1 MAKKKTS
8 GKFPLFL
15 HSSGQWAKKIR
26 GRTRYFGTIKDEALK
41 EYVRVREDLEAGRV
55 TRPRSDQ
62 AISMADLCNSFL
74 TSKRQRVDSGELSGR
89 IWSEYHKACEMI
101 VDQFGRDRQSDCS
114 NLQRETL
121 AVKPGWLNAPRQKTG
136 VARRCPLWPE
146 TTAALE
152 EASAVRPNPK
162 DPADFDCVF
171 ITKQGFRWV
180 KFRDRG
186 KDRRG
191 TQNDSASQEFKKL
204 LKKCVLKLTGGFYIF
219 RHTFRTVADALND
232 RVAIDT
238 IMGHA
243 DDSMGA
249 TYREPV
255 ADERLERVT
264 NHVRQWLL
272 RGRTA

>member
-101 VDQFGRDRQSDCS
+101 VDQFGRDRSVMDLRPSDFGKLR
-114 NLQRETL
+114 NRFTKRLGPF
-121 AVKPGWLNAPRQKTG
+121 AVAKSIQCPPT
-136 VARRCPLWPE
+136 VAG
-146 TTAALE
+146 T
-152 EASAVRPNPK
+152 
-162 DPADFDCVF
+162 DPA
-171 ITKQGFRWV
+171 
-180 KFRDRG
+180 
-186 KDRRG
+186 
-191 TQNDSASQEFKKL
+191 
-204 LKKCVLKLTGGFYIF
+204 
-219 RHTFRTVADALND
+219 
-232 RVAIDT
+232 
-238 IMGHA
+238 
-243 DDSMGA
+243 
-249 TYREPV
+249 
-255 ADERLERVT
+255 RLELRVWPKRLFESST
-264 NHVRQWLL
+264 RDACRQAGLAECPAPEDRSCASVPALARNHCRLGRSKCGSTQPERSSRL
-272 RGRTA
+272 RLCIHHETRLPLGKVPGSWEGSPRHAK